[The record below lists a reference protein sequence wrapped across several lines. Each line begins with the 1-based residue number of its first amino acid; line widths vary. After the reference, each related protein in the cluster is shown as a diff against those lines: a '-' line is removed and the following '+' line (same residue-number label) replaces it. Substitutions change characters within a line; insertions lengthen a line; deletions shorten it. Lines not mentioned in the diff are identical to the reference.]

1 MTPAERRAR
10 TTSEIVE
17 RARLIAESLELGVAG
32 HNGVLLT
39 RGERLDGRIARLR
52 CRRRQPAG
60 APDERR

>member
-1 MTPAERRAR
+1 MTLATRRAR

-39 RGERLDGRIARLR
+39 RGERLER
-52 CRRRQPAG
+52 
-60 APDERR
+60 PDREVALPETAASRSPR